1 MRDRDERVAGII
13 QHLDIVQRF
22 QIHRICRP
30 FHAEL
35 DVLVDLDDV
44 GIERGDAK
52 PFCCYRPVMT
62 VYKDRPAGTPHN
74 DNGFGKSFFNLVD
87 PPFQLVFVDLGL
99 GRQEVGLSSL

>member
-1 MRDRDERVAGII
+1 
-13 QHLDIVQRF
+13 
-22 QIHRICRP
+22 
-30 FHAEL
+30 
-35 DVLVDLDDV
+35 
-44 GIERGDAK
+44 
-52 PFCCYRPVMT
+52 VMT